1 MGTSRV
7 LFAGGNRCLP
17 LAPVCCS
24 ATLLSIRNS
33 PNNFCSRSFVLVL
46 SNSFSFVPDVSSFS
60 SPRYVMARTHPYD
73 GKARRS
79 SGTLETPLSTRCPLC
94 LRRKFKVGFES
105 FILVDDG
112 TTAVLQGLRVAPWMR
127 GQGVAGLIERFC
139 LANLHS
145 DHPEVKRVRLTRGE
159 NPPAAMLKKYKVI
172 NSKAVL
178 PLLLPADQLKTA
190 LTLLESRVSNVDRSK
205 KLNVLGEEEILKF
218 FEESKTREELLPGGL
233 LVQGWLPLTT
243 HKSNLHLL
251 LNRKIVWMY
260 SHPVESS
267 DSESSSE
274 ISTSCSGTQAY
285 LERFLSLG
293 TPPFP
298 VPFAEGI
305 HRLDIDMFGNDP
317 SCAKVHILQQ
327 MKVAVQA
334 LPPGSGMIC
343 VLYVEE
349 SLRAEIEQL
358 CEGLTPFHI
367 AREQMILEMET

>member
-1 MGTSRV
+1 MSGET
-7 LFAGGNRCLP
+7 
-17 LAPVCCS
+17 
-24 ATLLSIRNS
+24 
-33 PNNFCSRSFVLVL
+33 
-46 SNSFSFVPDVSSFS
+46 SFSQIVFVPALAED
-60 SPRYVMARTHPYD
+60 YEAVMSISRGIYNGTDYLPFKYHAWLKDPQRRMFLAKCE
-73 GKARRS
+73 GKV
-79 SGTLETPLSTRCPLC
+79 
-94 LRRKFKVGFES
+94 VGFES